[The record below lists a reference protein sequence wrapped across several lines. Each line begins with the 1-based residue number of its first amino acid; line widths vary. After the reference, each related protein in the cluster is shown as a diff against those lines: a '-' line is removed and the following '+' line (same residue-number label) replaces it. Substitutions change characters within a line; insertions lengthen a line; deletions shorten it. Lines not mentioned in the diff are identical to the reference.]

1 MLENANH
8 KLILGTV
15 QFGLDYGINNTNGQ
29 VGLHDSHQILQYA
42 FNQGIQ
48 ILDSAEAYGNAHL
61 VIGEFHKKNPDKL
74 FEIIT
79 KLPHQLNSNI
89 SDKVNTYLS
98 ELKVTQLYA
107 LLFHSFSSYKENIDY
122 FDVLINLKNSGKIKY
137 VGVSVYTN
145 QEIEEV
151 LLNDAVDIIQLP
163 FNLFDNIT
171 QRGNI
176 LEKAKQKGK
185 IIHTRS
191 AFLQGLFFK
200 DIHSKNDTVKSLQ
213 NELEKISKIA
223 ENNKIPL
230 AQLAIN
236 YCTQQSLIDN
246 VLIGVDSLNQ
256 LEQNIE
262 SLKQK
267 INASLIDQINKI
279 KVTDVH
285 LLNPSLWN

>member
-1 MLENANH
+1 MLKNANH

-29 VGLHDSHQILQYA
+29 VSLQDSHQILKYA
-42 FNQGIQ
+42 FSQGIQ

-74 FEIIT
+74 FEVIT

-89 SDKVNTYLS
+89 NDKVNTYLS
-98 ELKVTQLYA
+98 ELHVTHLYA

-213 NELEKISKIA
+213 IELVEISKIA
-223 ENNKIPL
+223 KNNKIPL

-279 KVTDVH
+279 KVTEFH

>member
-29 VGLHDSHQILQYA
+29 VSLHVSHQILQYA

-61 VIGEFHKKNPDKL
+61 VIGDFHKKNPDKL

-79 KLPHQLNSNI
+79 KLPHQLNSSI